1 MMTAFL
7 ITIMTVVGIMAG
19 AFAQAT
25 PAIAA
30 VDCSAEP
37 MGEGCPCSLNS
48 NSAVCKD
55 LDTGRSDDGSGSSG
69 FSGAM
74 KNVTN
79 TLFFAVGILAV
90 IMIIV
95 SSIRYVTA
103 RGDSGAV
110 AKAKNTMI
118 YSVAGLIV
126 AMLAFVIV
134 RFITDNL

>member
-1 MMTAFL
+1 MMKAFL
-7 ITIMTVVGIMAG
+7 ITMMTVVGIMAG

-95 SSIRYVTA
+95 YVFDRLRAYKKWVLT
-103 RGDSGAV
+103 
-110 AKAKNTMI
+110 
-118 YSVAGLIV
+118 IV
-126 AMLAFVIV
+126 NFVFRIPATS
-134 RFITDNL
+134 FYYH